1 MSWQPPPSLSFEA
14 ICDERPEEVIF
25 GCSELMHK
33 VRGRLQKVA
42 TTSVPVLFRGETGT
56 GKEVLAK
63 FLHRISPWRDGPFVK
78 VNCAAI
84 PAALLESELF
94 GYEKGAFTGAFEQKL
109 GRVEHAQRGTLF
121 LDEIAELNPALQ
133 AKLLQVLQD
142 GCFSR
147 VGGAEDR
154 RVEVRIVCATN
165 RNIEQEIAA
174 GTFRQD
180 LFYRINV
187 VTVTV
192 PPLRERREDIPGLAK
207 YYCSTY
213 ASRFQK
219 PLPGLSKDILQLLRH
234 RDWPG
239 NVRELENWIAGYVIF
254 GSDEAVR
261 AEFMGTEIELPEN
274 GPISLKDIAKQAARE
289 MERLVIFKA
298 LRAERWNR
306 RKAARFLNI
315 SYRALMYKI
324 RDLGLPAKRGV
335 EEFSGKP
342 SASSPSRSTG
352 TKSVTKTDKLG
363 DAAA

>member
-1 MSWQPPPSLSFEA
+1 MSWESQTSLSFEA
-14 ICDERPEEVIF
+14 TFEETPEDVIF
-25 GCSELMHK
+25 GCSEVMQR
-33 VRGRLQKVA
+33 VRSRLQKIAVI
-42 TTSVPVLFRGETGT
+42 SIPVLFRGETGT

-63 FLHRISPWRDGPFVK
+63 FLHRLSPWRDGPFVK

-94 GYEKGAFTGAFEQKL
+94 GYEKGAFTDAHEQKL

-121 LDEIAELNPALQ
+121 LDEIAELDSALQ

-147 VGGAEDR
+147 VGGGEER
-154 RVEVRIVCATN
+154 RADVRIVCATN
-165 RNIEQEIAA
+165 RNIEEEIAA

-192 PPLRERREDIPGLAK
+192 PPLRERREDIPALAN

-213 ASRFQK
+213 ASRYHK
-219 PLPGLSKDILQLLRH
+219 ELPDLSKDVLQFLRH
-234 RDWPG
+234 SDWPG
-239 NVRELENWIAGYVIF
+239 NIRELENWMAGYVIF
-254 GSDEAVR
+254 GSDDAIKAGLMEPK
-261 AEFMGTEIELPEN
+261 FELPES
-274 GPISLKDIAKQAARE
+274 GPISLKDLSRQAARE

-298 LRAERWNR
+298 LRAQRWNR
-306 RKAARFLNI
+306 RKTAKFLNI

-324 RDLGLPAKRGV
+324 RDIGLPKKRGLGQLTRNSTKIAKRRD
-335 EEFSGKP
+335 P
-342 SASSPSRSTG
+342 PA
-352 TKSVTKTDKLG
+352 
-363 DAAA
+363 